1 MRKAILYVLSTFALF
16 AVVAAC
22 GGGETEVVERE
33 VVVEKVVTVVVQGE
47 PVVQTVVETVE
58 VPGQTVTKEVVKT
71 VVETVEVPGQTV
83 TKEVVVTVE
92 VPGETIVVVATQA
105 PIAFP
110 TAVAVAVEK
119 DAPIPNNPRG
129 VLTFVEPAVT
139 QSGGGY
145 NSIGGSLMNRETTE
159 NLFMA
164 TQEDLA
170 VPMLA
175 DSWELAPDLSTF
187 TVTIK
192 QGIPFHFVDQD
203 WGELTAEDVAWSYND
218 ANPAITPESIV
229 GGGSTI
235 VSFLGPNP
243 VQVVDKYTALFT
255 ISNFDTLYDAEIFN
269 VGGSDRGAYIIVSK
283 KAFDTMGPE
292 WNRQHIVGTGA
303 FKLRDWAASDFMTI
317 ESVEDHWRITPEV
330 ESITVQAVPDQAVR
344 IALLETGEADVAT
357 LSPRQNPIMAKK
369 GFLLTGAGAGSFH
382 HITFSGN
389 YWEDTEITSG
399 DPVPRRGTFVHDLP
413 WIGNPWKPDDAN
425 NPPGMDD
432 LEQARLVRQALAR
445 AIDRDLLNS
454 ALVENA
460 GWPYHI
466 YGFSSAS
473 PYWQTKWEYPYDP
486 VYARQLLEQAGY
498 PDGFEMPFFI
508 RIGAGDEE
516 IGEAVAGMW
525 EDIGITV
532 QSWKANYS
540 TYRPT
545 IIGRTTTTPWIHSA
559 GGGGPQTPFYQ
570 PLVGPYVSSVGI
582 GGYNH
587 GIESRTIGELYIQ
600 MAKEFDIPTRIE
612 IKSQIADYLHYEAL
626 VIGTLAVPNNITYN
640 PNSFAAWPMPRSVGE
655 RPWQYPEYIQL
666 HK

>member
-1 MRKAILYVLSTFALF
+1 MQCL
-16 AVVAAC
+16 C
-22 GGGETEVVERE
+22 W
-33 VVVEKVVTVVVQGE
+33 
-47 PVVQTVVETVE
+47 
-58 VPGQTVTKEVVKT
+58 
-71 VVETVEVPGQTV
+71 
-83 TKEVVVTVE
+83 
-92 VPGETIVVVATQA
+92 
-105 PIAFP
+105 
-110 TAVAVAVEK
+110 
-119 DAPIPNNPRG
+119 PIPG
-129 VLTFVEPAVT
+129 
-139 QSGGGY
+139 
-145 NSIGGSLMNRETTE
+145 NSRPTS
-159 NLFMA
+159 
-164 TQEDLA
+164 
-170 VPMLA
+170 
-175 DSWELAPDLSTF
+175 APLQ
-187 TVTIK
+187 VTIK
-192 QGIPFHFVDQD
+192 KGIPFHFVDQD

-292 WNRQHIVGTGA
+292 WNREHIVGTGA

-330 ESITVQAVPDQAVR
+330 ESITVQAVPDEAVR

-413 WIGNPWKPDDAN
+413 WIGNPWNPDDAN

-460 GWPYHI
+460 GWPYYI

-486 VYARQLLEQAGY
+486 VYARQLLEQAGF
-498 PDGFEMPFFI
+498 PEGFEMPFFI
-508 RIGAGDEE
+508 RIGGGDEE

-587 GIESRTIGELYIQ
+587 GIEARPIGELYIQ

-612 IKSQIADYLHYEAL
+612 IKSQIADYLHYQAL

>member
-1 MRKAILYVLSTFALF
+1 MKRAILYVL
-16 AVVAAC
+16 AVFTLSAVLAAC
-22 GGGETEVVERE
+22 GGAETEVVEKE
-33 VVVEKVVTVVVQGE
+33 VVVEKVVTVVVQSE

-58 VPGQTVTKEVVKT
+58 VPGE
-71 VVETVEVPGQTV
+71 TV

-92 VPGETIVVVATQA
+92 VPSEPIVVVATQA

-110 TAVAVAVEK
+110 TAVPVEAEK
-119 DAPIPNNPRG
+119 DAPIPENPRG

-139 QSGGGY
+139 QGGGGY
-145 NSIGGSLMNRETTE
+145 NSIGASLMNRETTE

-164 TQEDLA
+164 TQEELA

-175 DSWELAPDLSTF
+175 DTWELAPDLSTF
-187 TVTIK
+187 QVTIK
-192 QGIPFHFVDQD
+192 KGIPFHFVDQD
-203 WGELTAEDVAWSYND
+203 WGELTAEDIAWSYND

-229 GGGSTI
+229 GGGATI
-235 VSFLGPNP
+235 VSFLGENP
-243 VQVVDKYTALFT
+243 VQVIDKYTALFT
-255 ISNFDTLYDAEIFN
+255 IDNFDTLYDAEIFN

-283 KAFDTMGPE
+283 KAFETMGPD
-292 WNRQHIVGTGA
+292 WNREHIVGTGA
-303 FKLRDWAASDFMTI
+303 FKLREWASSDFITI
-317 ESVEDHWRITPEV
+317 ERVEDHWRITPEV
-330 ESITVQAVPDQAVR
+330 ESITVRAVPDEAVR

-389 YWEDTEITSG
+389 YWEDTELTSG

-413 WIGNPWKPDDAN
+413 WIGNPWKPDDNN
-425 NPPGMDD
+425 NPAGIDD
-432 LEQARLVRQALAR
+432 MEQARLVRQALAR
-445 AIDRDLLNS
+445 AIDRELLNE

-460 GWPYHI
+460 GWPYYI

-473 PYWQTKWEYPYDP
+473 PHWRSEWEYPYDP
-486 VYARQLLEQAGY
+486 VFARQLLEKAGF
-498 PDGFEMPFFI
+498 PEGFEMPFFI

-540 TYRPT
+540 TFRPN
-545 IIGRTTTTPWIHSA
+545 IIGRTATTPWIHSA

-587 GIESRTIGELYIQ
+587 GVEARPLGELYVL

-612 IKSQIADYLHYEAL
+612 IKSRIADYLHQEAL

>member
-58 VPGQTVTKEVVKT
+58 VPGETVTKEVVKT

-110 TAVAVAVEK
+110 TAVPVAVEK

-129 VLTFVEPAVT
+129 ILTFAEPAVT

-145 NSIGGSLMNRETTE
+145 NSIGAGLMVRETTE

-175 DSWELAPDLSTF
+175 DTWELAPDLSTF

-203 WGELTAEDVAWSYND
+203 WGELTAEDIAWSYND

-235 VSFLGPNP
+235 VSFLGENP

-303 FKLRDWAASDFMTI
+303 FKMRDWAASDFMTI

-413 WIGNPWKPDDAN
+413 WIGNPWVPDDAN

-460 GWPYHI
+460 GWPYYI

-486 VYARQLLEQAGY
+486 VFARQLLEEAGY

-525 EDIGITV
+525 EDIGVTV

-587 GIESRTIGELYIQ
+587 GIESRRIGELYIQ
-600 MAKEFDIPTRIE
+600 MAKEFDIPTRVE

>member
-22 GGGETEVVERE
+22 GGGETEVVEKE

-47 PVVQTVVETVE
+47 PVVKTVVETVE

-110 TAVAVAVEK
+110 TAVPVAVEK

-129 VLTFVEPAVT
+129 VLTFAEPAVT

-303 FKLRDWAASDFMTI
+303 FKLRDWAAADFMTI

-382 HITFSGN
+382 HITFAGN
-389 YWEDTEITSG
+389 YWEDTELTSG

-413 WIGNPWKPDDAN
+413 WIGNPWKPDDGN

-460 GWPYHI
+460 GWPYFI

-473 PYWQTKWEYPYDP
+473 PHWKSDWEYPYDP
-486 VYARQLLEQAGY
+486 VFARQLLEKAGY
-498 PDGFEMPFFI
+498 PEGFEMPFFI

-540 TYRPT
+540 TFRPN
-545 IIGRTTTTPWIHSA
+545 IIGRTATTPWIHSA

-587 GIESRTIGELYIQ
+587 GVEARPLGELYVE
-600 MAKEFDIPTRIE
+600 MAKEFDIPRRIE

>member
-1 MRKAILYVLSTFALF
+1 MKRAILCLLAVFSLSAVL
-16 AVVAAC
+16 AAC
-22 GGGETEVVERE
+22 GGAETEVVEKE

-58 VPGQTVTKEVVKT
+58 VPGE
-71 VVETVEVPGQTV
+71 TV

-92 VPGETIVVVATQA
+92 VPSEPIVVVATQA

-110 TAVAVAVEK
+110 TAVPVEAEK
-119 DAPIPNNPRG
+119 DAPAPNNPRG

-139 QSGGGY
+139 QGGGGY
-145 NSIGGSLMNRETTE
+145 NSIGASLMNRETTE

-164 TQEDLA
+164 TQEELA

-175 DSWELAPDLSTF
+175 DTWELAPDLSSF
-187 TVTIK
+187 QVTIK
-192 QGIPFHFVDQD
+192 KGIPFHFVDQD
-203 WGELTAEDVAWSYND
+203 WGELTAEDIAWSYND

-229 GGGSTI
+229 GGGATI
-235 VSFLGPNP
+235 VSFLGENP

-255 ISNFDTLYDAEIFN
+255 ISNFDTLFDAEIFN

-283 KAFDTMGPE
+283 KAFETMGPE
-292 WNRQHIVGTGA
+292 WNRDHIVGTGA
-303 FKLRDWAASDFMTI
+303 FKLRDWASSDFVTI
-317 ESVEDHWRITPEV
+317 ERVEDHWRITPEV
-330 ESITVQAVPDQAVR
+330 ESITVRAVPDEAVR

-369 GFLLTGAGAGSFH
+369 GFSLTGAGAGSFH

-389 YWEDTEITSG
+389 YWEDTELTSG
-399 DPVPRRGTFVHDLP
+399 DPVPKRGTFVHDLP
-413 WIGNPWKPDDAN
+413 WIGNPWKPDDNN
-425 NPPGMDD
+425 NPDGIDD
-432 LEQARLVRQALAR
+432 MEQARLVRQALAR
-445 AIDRDLLNS
+445 AIDRDLLNQ
-454 ALVENA
+454 ALVEGA
-460 GWPYHI
+460 GWPYYI

-473 PYWQTKWEYPYDP
+473 PHWKSDWEYPYDP
-486 VYARQLLEQAGY
+486 VFARQLLEKAGF
-498 PDGFEMPFFI
+498 PEGFDMPFFI

-540 TYRPT
+540 TFRPN
-545 IIGRTTTTPWIHSA
+545 IIGRTATTPWIHSA

-587 GIESRTIGELYIQ
+587 GVEARPIGELYIK

-612 IKSQIADYLHYEAL
+612 IKSKIADYLHYEAL

>member
-1 MRKAILYVLSTFALF
+1 MKRAILYLLAVFSLSAVL
-16 AVVAAC
+16 AAC
-22 GGGETEVVERE
+22 GGGETEVVEKE

-58 VPGQTVTKEVVKT
+58 VPGE
-71 VVETVEVPGQTV
+71 TV

-92 VPGETIVVVATQA
+92 VPSEPIVVVATQA

-110 TAVAVAVEK
+110 TAVPVEAEK
-119 DAPIPNNPRG
+119 DAPAPNNPRG

-139 QSGGGY
+139 QGGGGY
-145 NSIGGSLMNRETTE
+145 NSIGASLMNRETTE

-164 TQEDLA
+164 TQEELA

-175 DSWELAPDLSTF
+175 DTWELAPDLSTF
-187 TVTIK
+187 QVTIK
-192 QGIPFHFVDQD
+192 KGIPFHFVDQD
-203 WGELTAEDVAWSYND
+203 WGELTAEDIAWSYND

-229 GGGSTI
+229 GGGATI
-235 VSFLGPNP
+235 VSFLGENP
-243 VQVVDKYTALFT
+243 VQVLDKYTALFT
-255 ISNFDTLYDAEIFN
+255 IDNFDTLFDAEIFN

-283 KAFDTMGPE
+283 KAFETMGPE
-292 WNRQHIVGTGA
+292 WNRDHIVGTGA
-303 FKLRDWAASDFMTI
+303 FKLRDWASSDFVTI
-317 ESVEDHWRITPEV
+317 ERVEDHWRITPEV
-330 ESITVQAVPDQAVR
+330 ESITVRAVPDEAVR

-369 GFLLTGAGAGSFH
+369 GFALTGAGAGSFH

-389 YWEDTEITSG
+389 YWEDTELSSG
-399 DPVPRRGTFVHDLP
+399 DPVPMRGTFVHDLP
-413 WIGNPWKPDDAN
+413 WIGNPWKPDDNN
-425 NPPGMDD
+425 NPEGIDD
-432 LEQARLVRQALAR
+432 MEQARLVRQALAR
-445 AIDRDLLNS
+445 AIDRDLLNA

-460 GWPYHI
+460 GWPYYI

-473 PYWQTKWEYPYDP
+473 PHWKSDWEYPYDP
-486 VYARQLLEQAGY
+486 VFARQLLEKAGF
-498 PDGFEMPFFI
+498 PEGFDMPFFI

-525 EDIGITV
+525 EEIGINV

-540 TYRPT
+540 TFRPN
-545 IIGRTTTTPWIHSA
+545 IIGRTATTPWIHSA

-587 GIESRTIGELYIQ
+587 GVEARPLGELYVQ

>member
-1 MRKAILYVLSTFALF
+1 MKRAILYLLAVFSLSAVL
-16 AVVAAC
+16 AAC
-22 GGGETEVVERE
+22 GGAETEVVEKE
-33 VVVEKVVTVVVQGE
+33 VVVEKVVTVVVQSE

-58 VPGQTVTKEVVKT
+58 VPGE
-71 VVETVEVPGQTV
+71 TV

-92 VPGETIVVVATQA
+92 VPSEPIVVVATQA

-110 TAVAVAVEK
+110 TAVPVEAEK
-119 DAPIPNNPRG
+119 DAPAPNNPRG

-139 QSGGGY
+139 QGGGGY
-145 NSIGGSLMNRETTE
+145 NSIGASLMNRETTE

-164 TQEDLA
+164 TQEELA

-175 DSWELAPDLSTF
+175 DTWELAPDLSTF
-187 TVTIK
+187 QVTIK
-192 QGIPFHFVDQD
+192 KGIPFHFVDQD
-203 WGELTAEDVAWSYND
+203 WGELTAEDIAWSYND

-229 GGGSTI
+229 GGGATI
-235 VSFLGPNP
+235 VSFLGENP
-243 VQVVDKYTALFT
+243 VQVLDKYTALFT
-255 ISNFDTLYDAEIFN
+255 ISNFDTLFDAEIFN

-283 KAFDTMGPE
+283 KAFETMGPE
-292 WNRQHIVGTGA
+292 WNRDHIVGTGA
-303 FKLRDWAASDFMTI
+303 FKLRDWASSDFVTI
-317 ESVEDHWRITPEV
+317 ERVEDHWRITPEV
-330 ESITVQAVPDQAVR
+330 ESITVRAVPDEAVR

-369 GFLLTGAGAGSFH
+369 GFSLTGAGAGSFH

-399 DPVPRRGTFVHDLP
+399 DPVPTRGTFVHDLP
-413 WIGNPWKPDDAN
+413 WIGNPWKPDDNN
-425 NPPGMDD
+425 NPEGIDD
-432 LEQARLVRQALAR
+432 MEQARLVRQALAR
-445 AIDRDLLNS
+445 AIDRDLLNT
-454 ALVENA
+454 ALVEGA
-460 GWPYHI
+460 GWPYYI

-473 PYWQTKWEYPYDP
+473 PHWKSDWEYPYDP
-486 VYARQLLEQAGY
+486 VFARQLLEKAGF
-498 PDGFEMPFFI
+498 PEGFDMPFFI

-540 TYRPT
+540 TFRPN
-545 IIGRTTTTPWIHSA
+545 IIGRTATTPWIHSA

-587 GIESRTIGELYIQ
+587 GVEARPIGELYIE
-600 MAKEFDIPTRIE
+600 MAAEFDIPKRIE
-612 IKSQIADYLHYEAL
+612 IKSKIADYLHYEAL

>member
-33 VVVEKVVTVVVQGE
+33 VVVEKVVTVVVPGDT
-47 PVVQTVVETVE
+47 VVKTVVETVE

-110 TAVAVAVEK
+110 TAVPVAVEK

-283 KAFDTMGPE
+283 RPLTPWGP
-292 WNRQHIVGTGA
+292 NGTGN
-303 FKLRDWAASDFMTI
+303 T
-317 ESVEDHWRITPEV
+317 
-330 ESITVQAVPDQAVR
+330 
-344 IALLETGEADVAT
+344 LLAPAPSSCETG
-357 LSPRQNPIMAKK
+357 RRR
-369 GFLLTGAGAGSFH
+369 
-382 HITFSGN
+382 
-389 YWEDTEITSG
+389 TS
-399 DPVPRRGTFVHDLP
+399 
-413 WIGNPWKPDDAN
+413 
-425 NPPGMDD
+425 
-432 LEQARLVRQALAR
+432 
-445 AIDRDLLNS
+445 
-454 ALVENA
+454 
-460 GWPYHI
+460 
-466 YGFSSAS
+466 
-473 PYWQTKWEYPYDP
+473 
-486 VYARQLLEQAGY
+486 
-498 PDGFEMPFFI
+498 
-508 RIGAGDEE
+508 
-516 IGEAVAGMW
+516 
-525 EDIGITV
+525 
-532 QSWKANYS
+532 
-540 TYRPT
+540 
-545 IIGRTTTTPWIHSA
+545 
-559 GGGGPQTPFYQ
+559 
-570 PLVGPYVSSVGI
+570 
-582 GGYNH
+582 
-587 GIESRTIGELYIQ
+587 
-600 MAKEFDIPTRIE
+600 
-612 IKSQIADYLHYEAL
+612 
-626 VIGTLAVPNNITYN
+626 
-640 PNSFAAWPMPRSVGE
+640 
-655 RPWQYPEYIQL
+655 
-666 HK
+666 